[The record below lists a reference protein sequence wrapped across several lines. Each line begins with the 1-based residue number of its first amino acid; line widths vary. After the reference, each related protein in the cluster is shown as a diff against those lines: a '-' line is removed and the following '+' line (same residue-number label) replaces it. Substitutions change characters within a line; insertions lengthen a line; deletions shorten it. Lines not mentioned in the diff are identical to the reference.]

1 MERTAFKGIIKTILS
16 LLTAGIS
23 LTACNTVYDDISDCD
38 TELRIKF
45 KYDYNMKF
53 ADAFYHE
60 VKSVHLY
67 AYDENGNLALSKTEA
82 VSGDNFLVNVDELKP
97 EKKYNFV
104 VWAEGENRGDS
115 YTYGPDT
122 KEENLTTTINTT
134 TENNLQV
141 LKHDIT
147 PLFHGRE
154 TAQVFKREFGTT
166 QTITIPL
173 VKNTN
178 NIKVV
183 LQQKDPN
190 RKMNKDDF
198 TLTITDDNARMNYD
212 NSLMTGGNVIYSP
225 WSVTSGTVTS
235 TDNQSTAVVSS
246 LITEFTIGRLVKEGH
261 KPVLTIRNKDGKLV
275 LSIPLID
282 YMLLVK
288 GNYNKDM
295 SDQEYLDRQ
304 DTYDMVFFLDGET
317 WDKAAIYINS
327 WRVVPAQGGNM

>member
-1 MERTAFKGIIKTILS
+1 MERTAYKGLMKTILS
-16 LLTAGIS
+16 LFTAGIS
-23 LTACNTVYDDISDCD
+23 LTACNTIYDDTDDCD
-38 TELRIKF
+38 TELRIRF

-60 VKSVHLY
+60 VRNVHLY
-67 AYDENGNLALSKTEA
+67 AYDENGNPALSKTEA

-104 VWAEGENRGDS
+104 VWAEGEDRGDS
-115 YTYGPDT
+115 YTYGSDT
-122 KEENLTTTINTT
+122 KEQNLSAFINTT

-141 LKHDIT
+141 LKKDLT

-154 TAQVFKREFGTT
+154 TAQVFKRQFGTT

-173 VKNTN
+173 MKNTN

-183 LQQKDPN
+183 LQQKDPD
-190 RKMNKDDF
+190 RKMKTDDF
-198 TLTITDDNARMNYD
+198 TLTITDDNAKMNYD

-225 WSVTSGTVTS
+225 WNITSGTVSSADDNTTS
-235 TDNQSTAVVSS
+235 VVSS

-261 KPVLTIRNKDGKLV
+261 KPVLTVRNKDGKKV

-282 YMLLVK
+282 YILLVK
-288 GNYNKDM
+288 GYYNKDM

-304 DTYDMVFFLDGET
+304 DTYDMVFFLDGER

-327 WRVVPAQGGNM
+327 WRVVPPQDSNM